1 MNNNI
6 EQDSSNSGI
15 PALPFAALV
24 IVALAALGM
33 VIRYSIFGHLSLVYC
48 VFAVFFST
56 NLLICFWEVSL
67 YLGHDRIDQRAE
79 HWRNLHR
86 ETGVSPAMGF
96 LGSKV
101 PPRKILSPAFWVDV
115 WASYCHYD
123 DAYKDRGSYAFNVDV
138 ANGFT
143 SWIPT
148 LILYAA
154 YTVSFLPAVA
164 TGIIGAMMFWLWVY
178 NSSLYWFSFRVS
190 GRHKSIRPFDMWV
203 YVFSLNFVWIV
214 IPAFGLYVSI
224 RLILDG
230 NYQVL
235 GF

>member
-1 MNNNI
+1 MNDNT
-6 EQDSSNSGI
+6 EQRDGSRGI
-15 PALPFAALV
+15 PALLLVALV
-24 IVALAALGM
+24 IVAFAALGM
-33 VIRYSIFGHLSLVYC
+33 AVRYGLYGHLSLVYC
-48 VFAVFFST
+48 VFAVFFSI

-67 YLGHDRIDQRAE
+67 YLAHDRLDQRAE

-86 ETGVSPAMGF
+86 ETGVSPAMALF
-96 LGSKV
+96 GSKV
-101 PPRKILSPAFWVDV
+101 PPGKILSPAWWINI
-115 WASYCHYD
+115 WAAYCHYD
-123 DAYKDRGSYAFNVDV
+123 DAYKDRGSFAFNVDV

-154 YTVSFLPAVA
+154 YTVNFLPAVA
-164 TGIIGAMMFWLWVY
+164 AGIIGAMLFWQWVY
-178 NSSLYWFSFRVS
+178 NSTLYWVSFRVA
-190 GRHKSIRPFDMWV
+190 GRHESIRPFDMWL
-203 YVFSLNFVWIV
+203 YVFSLNFVWIA
-214 IPAFGLYVSI
+214 IPMFGIYVSV

>member
-1 MNNNI
+1 MN
-6 EQDSSNSGI
+6 DNSERQGGNRGI
-15 PALPFAALV
+15 PALPFAFLV

-33 VIRYSIFGHLSLVYC
+33 AVRYGLHGHLSLAYC

-67 YLGHDRIDQRAE
+67 YLAHDRIEQRAE
-79 HWRNLHR
+79 HWQNLSR
-86 ETGVSPAMGF
+86 ESGVSPAMAF

-101 PPRKILSPAFWVDV
+101 SPGKILSPAFWIDV
-115 WASYCHYD
+115 WASYSHYD

-154 YTVSFLPAVA
+154 YTVNFLPAVA
-164 TGIIGAMMFWLWVY
+164 VGIIGVMLFWLWVY
-178 NSSLYWFSFRVS
+178 NSSLYWFSFRVA
-190 GRHKSIRPFDMWV
+190 GRHKSLSPFDMWV
-203 YVFSLNFVWIV
+203 YVFSLNFVWIA
-214 IPAFGLYVSI
+214 IPMFGIYVSV